1 MSNNIDENIEQ
12 KIRYAACI
20 VDVLTDGL
28 GVELHR
34 SGANYV
40 GLCPFHEDKHVGSFV
55 VSEAKNICTCFSCNK
70 TWDPIG
76 ALMEGKQM
84 KYVDALRWLAAK
96 YNIYID
102 DQPKPKVEASKPRAK
117 VADLPLIRWD
127 IELAKRYLGNEN
139 KNPLIQWLYALPMDE
154 LDSKRLRMVLGL
166 YLVGTSVAE
175 DTNGWTIWWQVDD
188 NMKVRTGKLMAY
200 GDDGHRRKDLKY
212 SFNFVHSMLL
222 RAGRWSDKQFR
233 VETCLFGLH
242 LIDIFPNAEVCIVES
257 EKSALICAAFTDPR
271 ERLWMA
277 TAGKSNL
284 TRAKLQPL
292 IDRGRYI
299 VLYPDHD
306 GFDEWKAAAKRI
318 GYNKL
323 SVSNK
328 ILTEWL
334 PMDGEKADIADIVL
348 RMLQGIE
355 ETEEEKIARRLGMDT
370 IPDELRTLINNLN
383 LKLEDE

>member
-1 MSNNIDENIEQ
+1 M
-12 KIRYAACI
+12 
-20 VDVLTDGL
+20 
-28 GVELHR
+28 
-34 SGANYV
+34 
-40 GLCPFHEDKHVGSFV
+40 
-55 VSEAKNICTCFSCNK
+55 
-70 TWDPIG
+70 
-76 ALMEGKQM
+76 
-84 KYVDALRWLAAK
+84 
-96 YNIYID
+96 
-102 DQPKPKVEASKPRAK
+102 
-117 VADLPLIRWD
+117 
-127 IELAKRYLGNEN
+127 
-139 KNPLIQWLYALPMDE
+139 
-154 LDSKRLRMVLGL
+154 
-166 YLVGTSVAE
+166 
-175 DTNGWTIWWQVDD
+175 
-188 NMKVRTGKLMAY
+188 RTAKLMAY
-200 GDDGHRRKDLKY
+200 GSDGHRRKDWKY
-212 SFNFVHSMLL
+212 SFNFVHSMRL
-222 RAGRWSDKQFR
+222 RAGKLSDKQYR
-233 VETCLFGLH
+233 IETCLFGLH

-318 GYNKL
+318 GYNRL
-323 SVSNK
+323 SVSSK

-355 ETEEEKIARRLGMDT
+355 ETEEEKIARRLGMDA